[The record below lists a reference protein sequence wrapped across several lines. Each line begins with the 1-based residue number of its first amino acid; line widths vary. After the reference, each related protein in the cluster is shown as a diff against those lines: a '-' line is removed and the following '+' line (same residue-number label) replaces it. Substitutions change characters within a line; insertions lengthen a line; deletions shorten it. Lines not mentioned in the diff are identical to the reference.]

1 MSPDFKIE
9 FLDHVAIRVKDI
21 EASVLWY
28 KKVLGLNAVQK
39 DEWGPFPVFLL
50 AGKSGIALFP
60 LAREGDSAIRR
71 CTDHIAFNVSRDSY
85 DKAKVYLRNFGI
97 PFVEQDQVFFMSI
110 YFDDPDGHKLELT
123 SMTCEESDFYTLDR

>member
-60 LAREGDSAIRR
+60 LKSDSDSVLRR
-71 CTDHIAFNVSRDSY
+71 CTDHIAFNVTKDAY
-85 DKAKVYLRNFGI
+85 DKAKVYLTNIEI
-97 PFVEQDQVFFMSI
+97 PFVEQDHIFFISI
-110 YFDDPDGHKLELT
+110 YFEDPDGHKLELT
-123 SMTCEESDFYTLDR
+123 TITCEESDFYKLHG